1 MSAKARSHRPS
12 AGAPPRAPQADAL
25 ARLTAADPQLK
36 SAAAQPF
43 IRKAVDALRANDSQA
58 GADWAIKALEQD
70 ERNAYG
76 WCLLAVARE
85 RAGDFASSLK
95 AYEAALALM
104 PDNVD
109 IAHDIGRLAMRMGM
123 PEIAEKFFRSFLK
136 ARPDN
141 VDGVNNLG
149 AALRAQGRWAE
160 TVELMR
166 QAIQAE
172 PRVPAYWNSLA
183 AAVAEQG
190 DAANAEIFFTEAL
203 RLDPGFHK
211 ARYNLGNMKAVLGD
225 LDGALACCEAAL
237 KGVDAEDERV
247 MMQLSRATTLI
258 GMGRLADGWEAYE
271 ARLHPQFAD
280 TLQFLTDAPRWTPGA
295 SLSGKSL
302 LVFGEQGL
310 GDEVLFAN
318 MLPDVLEALGPDGRL
333 AIAVEPRL
341 VPLFRRSF
349 PQAKVG
355 AHATGQAHG
364 RSVRAAPFMEG
375 EPPVDL
381 WTPLA
386 SLCREF
392 RRDVDAFPAKGGF
405 LAADPARVAHW
416 REVLKAAPAGRKVG
430 LLWKSGSTQNARHR
444 HFSPFD
450 QWAPVL
456 AQPGVAFV
464 NLQYGDCAEELAHV
478 RRELGVEIW
487 TPPGIDLKQDL
498 DDVAA
503 LCCAMDLVLGFSN
516 ATFNLAGACGA
527 PAWLITT
534 PGAWP
539 RLGEA
544 DRYPWY
550 PQARVF
556 APRTYGDWEGVMA
569 EVAGALGA
577 FGAEAER

>member
-1 MSAKARSHRPS
+1 MSAKARSPRHP
-12 AGAPPRAPQADAL
+12 AALAPQAAQADAL
-25 ARLTAADPQLK
+25 ARLKVAVPQLK

-43 IRKAVDALRANDSQA
+43 IRKALAALQANDAQG

-109 IAHDIGRLAMRMGM
+109 IAHDVGRLAMRMGM
-123 PEIAEKFFRSFLK
+123 PEIAEKFFRRFLQV
-136 ARPDN
+136 RPDN

-166 QAIQAE
+166 QAIQKDPGA
-172 PRVPAYWNSLA
+172 PAYWNSLA

-203 RLDPGFHK
+203 RLDPSFHK

-237 KGVDAEDERV
+237 KGVEAEDERV

-258 GMGRLADGWEAYE
+258 GLGRLVEGWEAYE

-280 TLQFLTDAPRWTPGA
+280 TVQFLTDAPRWAPGA
-295 SLSGKSL
+295 ELAGKSL

-318 MLPDVLEALGPDGRL
+318 MLPDVLDALGPDGRL

-341 VPLFRRSF
+341 IPLFQRSF
-349 PQAKVG
+349 PGATVG
-355 AHATGQAHG
+355 AHLTGQVHG

-375 EPPVDL
+375 RSPVDL
-381 WTPLA
+381 WAPLA
-386 SLCREF
+386 SLTREF
-392 RRDVDAFPAKGGF
+392 RRDVDAFPARGGF
-405 LAADPARVAHW
+405 LTPDPARVAHW
-416 REVLKAAPAGRKVG
+416 RAALEAAPAGRKVG

-450 QWAPVL
+450 RWAPVL
-456 AQPGVAFV
+456 AQPGVTFV

-478 RRELGVEIW
+478 ERELGVKIW
-487 TPPGIDLKQDL
+487 NPPGIDLKQDL

-556 APRTYGDWEGVMA
+556 APATYGDWDGVMA
-569 EVAGALGA
+569 EVAQALA
-577 FGAEAER
+577 DFAER